1 MTESRKAL
9 IKLTLLTTALILA
22 NVLTPH
28 LGEYIS
34 HEEMSFIVLTIVPLG
49 GAVYAITNRK
59 KINVF
64 VKNWPSSLLYTAVVL
79 YGCKILAEKAI
90 NAQTGIEV
98 ENIRYASTIGGFIY
112 SVPFSLILIG
122 LFMYVRMG
130 LRFFGSKPVKT
141 NPDDVEHFPWLKI
154 FFVGSI
160 LGLGVLTLEPA
171 DFVIPYTVIAD
182 TSKVTTCGPVE
193 KDVVYVRKNSEM
205 CKRIHVNPFEG
216 IYESTDVPSKS
227 G

>member
-1 MTESRKAL
+1 MTESRKSL
-9 IKLTLLTTALILA
+9 IKLTLLISALILA

-28 LGEYIS
+28 LGKYIS
-34 HEEMSFIVLTIVPLG
+34 HEEMSFIVLTIVALG
-49 GAVYAITNRK
+49 GAVYAISNRK

-112 SVPFSLILIG
+112 SIPFSLILIG
-122 LFMYVRMG
+122 LSMYVRM
-130 LRFFGSKPVKT
+130 LFGSKPVKT

-154 FFVGSI
+154 LFVGSI
-160 LGLGVLTLEPA
+160 LGLGVLMLKPA
-171 DFVIPYTVIAD
+171 DFVMPYTVIAD

-193 KDVVYVRKNSEM
+193 KNVVYVRKNSET
-205 CKRIHVNPFEG
+205 CKRIHVNPFQG
-216 IYESTDVPSKS
+216 IYESTDMPSKS